1 VKSVLRVVSDLTSAV
16 LEQALTGEAARQRV
30 TADNLANVD
39 TPGYRPRQ
47 IIFEDE
53 LRAALRTPDG
63 MDAAE
68 RVARA
73 QPRSVSAGGLALRRD
88 GNAVDV
94 EAEMVRLSESELHYS
109 ALIKLLSRKL
119 TMLKSVATEG
129 NKT

>member
-1 VKSVLRVVSDLTSAV
+1 MLRVVSDLTSAV
-16 LEQALTGEAARQRV
+16 LEQALTGEATRQRV

-47 IIFEDE
+47 VIFEDE
-53 LRAALRTPDG
+53 LRSALRTAGDG
-63 MDAAE
+63 NAAE

-73 QPRSVSAGGLALRRD
+73 QPRSVSAGGLPLRRD

-94 EAEMVRLSESELHYS
+94 ETEMVHLAESELHYS

-119 TMLKSVATEG
+119 SMLKAVATEG
-129 NKT
+129 NRT